1 MDGED
6 GGCEDQDVV
15 MSVFLTGLPTLYQ
28 DYHQGSLFPPNPL
41 LSMYCKKYN
50 IGLNKKKNKQSLSSY
65 FHFFS
70 PLMYFHLIWNVST
83 CLRPIAPLVVNGK
96 RQRAEI
102 FPLTPQFQF
111 PMLWTKIWASS
122 LGWTTNYH
130 TRHKNQNLPQKKR
143 QRLPNSPTTSLK
155 SNFLWVGKRFATSH
169 LIFEHIF

>member
-6 GGCEDQDVV
+6 GGCEDRDVV

-50 IGLNKKKNKQSLSSY
+50 IVLNKKKNQAEFIIIFPFLPSSNV
-65 FHFFS
+65 F
-70 PLMYFHLIWNVST
+70 PLNLKRVNVSPPN
-83 CLRPIAPLVVNGK
+83 RPLVVNGK

-111 PMLWTKIWASS
+111 PLLWTKICASS
-122 LGWTTNYH
+122 LGWPTNYH
-130 TRHKNQNLPQKKR
+130 TGHKNQNLPPKKR
-143 QRLPNSPTTSLK
+143 QRLSNSPTTSLK
-155 SNFLWVGKRFATSH
+155 SNFLWVGQRFATSNQ
-169 LIFEHIF
+169 IFENIF

>member
-1 MDGED
+1 
-6 GGCEDQDVV
+6 

-41 LSMYCKKYN
+41 LSMYCKNYKN
-50 IGLNKKKNKQSLSSY
+50 IQTKKKNHAEFIIIFPFSLLLS
-65 FHFFS
+65 
-70 PLMYFHLIWNVST
+70 MYFHLIWNVST

-111 PMLWTKIWASS
+111 PLLWTEIWASS

-130 TRHKNQNLPQKKR
+130 TRHKNQNLPPKKR

-155 SNFLWVGKRFATSH
+155 SNFLWVGQRFATSNQ
-169 LIFEHIF
+169 IFENIF